1 MEIILWIVF
10 GGLVGWVASRIMK
23 TYVGMGVMFNVGIGA
38 CGAVMGG
45 WIMKLIGQNG
55 VGSINL
61 YSFLVALL
69 GAIILIW
76 IIETMR
82 RITSKN

>member
-1 MEIILWIVF
+1 
-10 GGLVGWVASRIMK
+10 MK
-23 TYVGMGVMFNVGIGA
+23 TYPEMSIIFNVGIGA

-45 WIMKLIGQNG
+45 WIMKLIGQKG
-55 VGSINL
+55 VGGINL

-76 IIETMR
+76 IIKSVR
-82 RITSKN
+82 QIVSKIK